1 MDNIGQKL
9 ASSYWLKKVRGAFKV
24 NEFSLKET
32 KLIKETIDID
42 DLLYFSKLTN
52 KKYLIEYT
60 TLLSIFNALLCRY
73 FDVENFIYSS
83 KIGAD
88 NIPLLLSFN
97 SIKENTFKEYL
108 QKNKEEVQVVYKYSN
123 YGREILEEYNF
134 EKYATY
140 GFIYNTNFDKKQT
153 IPLLPFILSVKKE
166 KKSLELELCY
176 DNCFVSD
183 HVAIHFLQMFKNW
196 MCNLENLVDKCVE
209 NISIITDTEKNQ
221 LLQEFNDT
229 EKEHSRDKTI
239 VDLFENQV
247 KNVPENIA
255 VLFEEKKITYQ
266 ELNER
271 ANQLANYLRLE
282 HEINSGDLVGVKLDR
297 NENLLIGII
306 GVLKTGAAYVPIDT
320 HYPEQRINY
329 IEKDSNAKIV
339 IDKSFVKKF
348 TKEKNKYA
356 TENLERVNKPDDVA
370 YIIYTS
376 GTTGN
381 PKGVMISHANAV
393 AMIHWSQQEFNKTS
407 FNVVYAVTSHCFD
420 LSVYE
425 MFYPLSIGK
434 TIRILN
440 DALEIKSVLN
450 NDTKVLINTV
460 PSSMRNLLD
469 DSIKIENISVIN
481 LAGESFPIDIAN
493 KLAKTRAQVR
503 NLYGPSEDT
512 TYSTV
517 YKLNKNEEYSSSIP
531 IGKPIA
537 NTRAY
542 VLGKLKLQE
551 GDRINYKELATKV
564 SYLSET
570 DNFIIINFT
579 VKNTVS
585 GKILVL
591 NVKEKNLRASL
602 RLGVHYDFVYKSSV
616 LLNLNRKNILS
627 KNDAVSIDLVVG
639 DRPRFEVQY
648 FVDNGF
654 YYSYGFSTRYNS
666 FQTNVT
672 SNTPGINLIDL
683 NYRDFTNRVYLQTTF
698 ERKFAIG
705 LGLEHQKLLSDTETI
720 STPTNKAFIFDDSD
734 YFNMYSY
741 LTLDTYDDKYYP
753 TQGFFLD
760 AKFKWYIASSDYNTD
775 FVQFSQL
782 KGKVGFAKALNS
794 KTTFILESEAGFTL
808 GNVSSRNFDFLL
820 GGYNKN
826 FINNFIPFYGYDINA
841 LVEQSFLKSTFN
853 FRFNVTETQ
862 FILAVANYARVENSV
877 LEGGDLFKN
886 TKSGYALGYSLNSIL
901 GPIDLKYSWS
911 PDTKNTYWY
920 FNLGFWF

>member
-1 MDNIGQKL
+1 MPL
-9 ASSYWLKKVRGAFKV
+9 ALRASGSFP
-24 NEFSLKET
+24 
-32 KLIKETIDID
+32 
-42 DLLYFSKLTN
+42 
-52 KKYLIEYT
+52 
-60 TLLSIFNALLCRY
+60 TLLNPI
-73 FDVENFIYSS
+73 
-83 KIGAD
+83 
-88 NIPLLLSFN
+88 
-97 SIKENTFKEYL
+97 
-108 QKNKEEVQVVYKYSN
+108 
-123 YGREILEEYNF
+123 
-134 EKYATY
+134 
-140 GFIYNTNFDKKQT
+140 
-153 IPLLPFILSVKKE
+153 
-166 KKSLELELCY
+166 
-176 DNCFVSD
+176 
-183 HVAIHFLQMFKNW
+183 
-196 MCNLENLVDKCVE
+196 
-209 NISIITDTEKNQ
+209 
-221 LLQEFNDT
+221 
-229 EKEHSRDKTI
+229 
-239 VDLFENQV
+239 
-247 KNVPENIA
+247 
-255 VLFEEKKITYQ
+255 
-266 ELNER
+266 
-271 ANQLANYLRLE
+271 
-282 HEINSGDLVGVKLDR
+282 EINGK
-297 NENLLIGII
+297 LLIDGGVANNFPVDEMKKANVDIII
-306 GVLKTGAAYVPIDT
+306 GVDVQSKLFNKESIKSAIDVLNQISS
-320 HYPEQRINY
+320 YQMYKNKPEKIAMTDVY
-329 IEKDSNAKIV
+329 IHPDIYDYSV
-339 IDKSFVKKF
+339 VSFDKSVEILSKGY
-348 TKEKNKYA
+348 E
-356 TENLERVNKPDDVA
+356 VA
-370 YIIYTS
+370 KLFQST
-376 GTTGN
+376 
-381 PKGVMISHANAV
+381 
-393 AMIHWSQQEFNKTS
+393 F
-407 FNVVYAVTSHCFD
+407 
-420 LSVYE
+420 
-425 MFYPLSIGK
+425 
-434 TIRILN
+434 
-440 DALEIKSVLN
+440 
-450 NDTKVLINTV
+450 
-460 PSSMRNLLD
+460 
-469 DSIKIENISVIN
+469 DSIAKLQIFKRKPLRTINRNKEIEIHKIEI
-481 LAGESFPIDIAN
+481 
-493 KLAKTRAQVR
+493 
-503 NLYGPSEDT
+503 YGNNN
-512 TYSTV
+512 Y
-517 YKLNKNEEYSSSIP
+517 
-531 IGKPIA
+531 
-537 NTRAY
+537 TRAY